1 MKEVGLLKKDI
12 SIYKSFINSQ
22 EKSLL
27 LELSQNLK
35 GKKIAFV
42 NSTSFGGG
50 VAELFHSII
59 PLSRSM
65 GVDIRWFVLE
75 GDTEFF
81 SITKK
86 MHNMLQGK
94 GGVISDGE
102 FSHYLN
108 VNRRNAEQFS
118 DNFDIIVVHD
128 PQPMAL
134 PMFLRR
140 KNGHFVWR
148 CHIDTT
154 TPNSQATN
162 IVHKLLPFYEDTIF
176 SMNDFARGLK
186 IQKNEIIYPSIDPLS
201 EKNMPVSFNE
211 AVKIVEKFGVNIRK
225 PILVQISRFDP
236 WKDPIG
242 VIDVYRKLKVVYKD
256 LQLVLIG
263 SMATDDPEGWQFY
276 QKTLRHAGED
286 NDIFILSNLDLVG
299 NKEVNAFQRVATI
312 VLQKSI
318 REGFGLTVSEALWK
332 KRAVIGGNVGGI
344 TVQIR
349 HGENGYLVS
358 ANEECIRNAEELILD
373 ERKRIAFGEK
383 GFQTVHGQ
391 FLITRHIKDYL
402 VLFNKILSKE
412 TIA

>member
-1 MKEVGLLKKDI
+1 MKEVDLVKKDI
-12 SIYKSFINSQ
+12 SIYKSFINRQ

-27 LELSQNLK
+27 LELSQSLK

-65 GVDIRWFVLE
+65 GVDIHWFVLE

-81 SITKK
+81 SVTKK

-102 FSHYLN
+102 FNHYLN

-154 TPNSQATN
+154 APNLQATN
-162 IVHKLLPFYEDTIF
+162 IIHKFLPFYEDTIF

-186 IQKNEIIYPSIDPLS
+186 IQRNEIIYPSIDPLS
-201 EKNMPVSFNE
+201 EKNMSVSFNE
-211 AVKIVEKFGVNIRK
+211 AVKIVEKFGVDIRK

-358 ANEECIRNAEELILD
+358 SNEECIRNAEELILD
-373 ERKRIAFGEK
+373 EKKRVAFGEK

>member
-1 MKEVGLLKKDI
+1 MKEVRIVKKDI
-12 SIYKSFINSQ
+12 SIYKSFINRQ

-27 LELSQNLK
+27 LELSQSLK

-75 GDTEFF
+75 GDTKFF
-81 SITKK
+81 SVTKK

-94 GGVISDGE
+94 GGTISEGE

-108 VNRRNAEQFS
+108 VNRKNAEQFS
-118 DNFDIIVVHD
+118 DDFDIIVVHD

-140 KNGHFVWR
+140 KNGHFIWR

-154 TPNSQATN
+154 TPNLQATN
-162 IVHKLLPFYEDTIF
+162 IIHEFLPFYEDTIF

-242 VIDVYRKLKVVYKD
+242 VIDVYRKLKVVYKG

-349 HGENGYLVS
+349 HGENGYLVNS
-358 ANEECIRNAEELILD
+358 NEECIRNAEELILD
-373 ERKRIAFGEK
+373 KKKRIAFGEK

-402 VLFNKILSKE
+402 VLFSKILSKE
-412 TIA
+412 TVA